1 MSLAL
6 VPVFYSVIAIV
17 TLWLAL
23 LWCARFKPGRRARIV
38 KVLIGV
44 TLVWLLFVPLGGLP
58 LWSRAFSFHPNPSL
72 PSLGIVCA
80 ALWQR
85 LLGIAVFKPSD
96 WRAAW
101 WYGAVGGS
109 LLYLHPMFFGSVD
122 LYYWGWDR
130 ETAVWSLTAAAIA
143 MLTMGR
149 RLGVLLLAALMA
161 YSVNAL
167 ESQNCWDYIMDPF
180 YWLISM
186 AVVGNRVFARAFA
199 SWRNDATIGWNRAQ
213 GAGLDPA
220 VAVQRVSGRSDF
232 NFSISHKERNEHK
245 APERLAE
252 PFSE

>member
-6 VPVFYSVIAIV
+6 VPVFYAVIAIA

-23 LWCARFKPGRRARIV
+23 LWCARFTPSRRARIV

-44 TLVWLLFVPLGGLP
+44 TLVWMLFVPFGGLP

-85 LLGIAVFKPSD
+85 LLGIAVFKPGD

-101 WYGAVGGS
+101 WFGVVGGS
-109 LLYLHPMFFGSVD
+109 LLYLNPVIFGSVD
-122 LYYWGWDR
+122 LYFWGWDR
-130 ETAVWSLTAAAIA
+130 ETAVWSLTAGAVA
-143 MLTMGR
+143 MLTIGS
-149 RLGVLLLAALMA
+149 RLGVLLLAALLA

-180 YWLISM
+180 YWLIAM
-186 AVVGNRVFARAFA
+186 AVLGKRAFA
-199 SWRNDATIGWNRAQ
+199 CALGSWRNDASTGRNRAQ
-213 GAGLDPA
+213 GTLLDPV
-220 VAVQRVSGRSDF
+220 VATQGVSGLADL
-232 NFSISHKERNEHK
+232 NFSINHKERKEHK
-245 APERLAE
+245 ATE
-252 PFSE
+252 